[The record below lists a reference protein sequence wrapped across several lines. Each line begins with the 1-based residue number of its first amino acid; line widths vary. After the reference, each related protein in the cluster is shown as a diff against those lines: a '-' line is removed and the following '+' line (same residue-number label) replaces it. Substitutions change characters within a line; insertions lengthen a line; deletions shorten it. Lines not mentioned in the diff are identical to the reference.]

1 MRESPA
7 AIALGKVASPAADDG
22 DPHDRPSPS
31 RADPLVT
38 IAIPTFNRAT
48 WLKDCLA
55 AVRAQTYAHLE
66 IIVSDN
72 ASSDETPEVLR
83 SIDDPR
89 LKVLRQ
95 AVNIGPIPNQNA
107 CLAAARGDYILFVPD
122 DDRIAPTFVE
132 RCVALIDADPTLPLV
147 IGVCDTFMVG
157 QAVMLPASSG
167 RTLGSGVHAG
177 ADILR
182 EFLEDQVSV
191 QVCTTLYR
199 TETLRANGGMPADW
213 PCMADLAAWMPL
225 LAEGRAGFVSEPGG
239 VFYGHRASHT
249 STSQVNVR
257 LKDLRRV
264 VDLIDRHHVARIA
277 DPAEREALAR
287 LVRRYFAR
295 HALAM
300 IASQRR
306 HGATFREVLPLIR
319 EWAADLRPI
328 LSPGRAHTAGVLH
341 SLALLLLPG
350 HFTRAARRV
359 LQRRRELAAQTAP
372 HGSTAIGGRAKPAR
386 ETS

>member
-7 AIALGKVASPAADDG
+7 TIAVGKAASPALAVADT
-22 DPHDRPSPS
+22 PSQSPA
-31 RADPLVT
+31 RAGPLVT

-48 WLKDCLA
+48 WLGECLA
-55 AVRAQTYAHLE
+55 AVLAQTYGRLE
-66 IIVSDN
+66 IVVSDN
-72 ASSDETPEVLR
+72 ASTDETPEVLR
-83 SIDDPR
+83 SIGDPR

-95 AVNIGPIPNQNA
+95 AANIGPIPNQNA

-122 DDRIAPTFVE
+122 DDRISPTFVE
-132 RCVALIDADPTLPLV
+132 RCVALIAAEPALPLV
-147 IGVCDTFMVG
+147 IGVCDTFMVE
-157 QAVMLPASSG
+157 QARMLPARGG
-167 RTLGSGVHAG
+167 RKLGTGVHAG

-199 TETLRANGGMPADW
+199 TEVLRANGGMPGDW
-213 PCMADLAAWMPL
+213 PCMADLAAWMPV
-225 LAEGRAGFVSEPGG
+225 LAEGRAGFLSEPGG
-239 VFYGHRASHT
+239 VFYGHRESHT
-249 STSQVNVR
+249 STAEVNVR

-264 VDLIDRHHVARIA
+264 VDLIDGHHVARIA
-277 DPAEREALAR
+277 DPTERRQFAL

-306 HGATFREVLPLIR
+306 HGASLREVFPLIR
-319 EWAADLRPI
+319 EWAADLRPA
-328 LSPGRAHTAGVLH
+328 LPWPGRAHAVGVLH

-350 HFTRAARRV
+350 PFTRAVRGV
-359 LQRRRELAAQTAP
+359 LQR
-372 HGSTAIGGRAKPAR
+372 HRAKPAR